1 MRLARRKY
9 LDANPQHDAAPMHTR
24 FNDEGRGLKAS
35 IFVG

>member
-9 LDANPQHDAAPMHTR
+9 LYAYPQHDAAPMQIQ

-35 IFVG
+35 KVVG